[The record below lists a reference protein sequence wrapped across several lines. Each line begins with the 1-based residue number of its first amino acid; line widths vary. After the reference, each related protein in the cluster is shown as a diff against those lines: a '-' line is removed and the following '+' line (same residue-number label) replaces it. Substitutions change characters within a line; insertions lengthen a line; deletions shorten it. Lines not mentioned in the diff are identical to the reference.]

1 MITKNQNN
9 NNQPDFTAGEVI
21 LIDKDKGYSSFN
33 IVHKIRRAVQVKKVG
48 HAGTLDPA
56 ATGLLIVCTGKK
68 TKEISSYQGM
78 NKVYSGTITLGK
90 RTSSM
95 DGESEVTEEKSIDG
109 ITEELIRDTVK
120 LFIGNIKQIPPMF
133 SALKYKGKRLYKLAR
148 QGVEVERQPREV
160 TIYRYDI
167 TKIDLPEVKFEVECS
182 KGTYIRVLADDL
194 GNKLGCG
201 GYLSS
206 LRRKK
211 IGEYSVDNAFTIN
224 EFEAL
229 FDLRRNEKSDI

>member
-1 MITKNQNN
+1 M
-9 NNQPDFTAGEVI
+9 
-21 LIDKDKGYSSFN
+21 IDKDKGYSSFN
-33 IVHKIRRAVQVKKVG
+33 IVHKIRKAVQVKKVG

-95 DGESEVTEEKSIDG
+95 DGESEVIEEKSIDG

-120 LFIGNIKQIPPMF
+120 LFIGNIKQVPPMF
-133 SALKYKGKRLYKLAR
+133 SALKHKGKRLYKLAR

-160 TIYRYDI
+160 TVYHYDI
-167 TKIDLPEVKFEVECS
+167 TEINLPEVRFEVECS
-182 KGTYIRVLADDL
+182 KGTYVRVLADDL

-206 LRRKK
+206 LRREK
-211 IGEYSVDNAFTIN
+211 IGEFSVDNAYTIN